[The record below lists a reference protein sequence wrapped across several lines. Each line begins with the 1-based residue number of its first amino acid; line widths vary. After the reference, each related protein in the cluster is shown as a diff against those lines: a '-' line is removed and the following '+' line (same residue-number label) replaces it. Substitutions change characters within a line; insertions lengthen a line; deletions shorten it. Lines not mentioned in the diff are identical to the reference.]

1 MSSLMARGFSRR
13 TVAMALLALLFSGCT
28 TGPPAPPRTPGPAV
42 PGTEPRSP
50 AVTVAQAPAEPTAVP
65 PAPAPAVP
73 PAAADPANPLTV
85 AGPAALDDGE
95 SELLAVLASL
105 PLEFRERGIWFSNF
119 KQPLEVAGVPRP
131 ADLEE
136 LESWP
141 PDQQQKYARNSGGPV
156 SNLAVTMRQTRPH
169 WEGAYGFSFFEIDA
183 ITVTGMDNFMPF
195 ETNYITGE
203 FDEETVVRSLTEL
216 GYRTESAGDEV
227 YHAIR
232 NDREQDTSL
241 RNPATRSA
249 FGYAN
254 RIFVGDNLLVVS
266 PDTQPVLQV
275 IRARNGEIPTLADSP
290 AFASIA
296 AELSDP
302 LTAALLTREATL
314 DPDIGI
320 SVEQIPG
327 GWKRPEGWEVMHGW
341 KAFGAGFSRTPDA
354 AALRFSL
361 YYPHRDWA
369 ELDAETLVERIESY
383 LTWLGKVSPPGRF
396 CKSWSPTARVYG
408 SGSTLTV
415 TCEMPTSDESAYLQ
429 SGVTSLVPGR
439 FLGFLDP

>member
-1 MSSLMARGFSRR
+1 M
-13 TVAMALLALLFSGCT
+13 V
-28 TGPPAPPRTPGPAV
+28 
-42 PGTEPRSP
+42 
-50 AVTVAQAPAEPTAVP
+50 
-65 PAPAPAVP
+65 
-73 PAAADPANPLTV
+73 
-85 AGPAALDDGE
+85 
-95 SELLAVLASL
+95 
-105 PLEFRERGIWFSNF
+105 F
-119 KQPLEVAGVPRP
+119 KQSLEVAGASRP
-131 ADLEE
+131 GDLEE

-141 PDQQQKYARNSGGPV
+141 ADQQVKYARNSGGPV
-156 SNLAVTMRQTRPH
+156 SRLVITMKQTRPH
-169 WEGAYGFSFFEIDA
+169 WEDAYGFSFFEIDA
-183 ITVTGMDNFMPF
+183 VTATGMDNSMPF
-195 ETNYITGE
+195 GTNYLTGE

-216 GYRTESAGDEV
+216 GYRTESAGDDV
-227 YHAIR
+227 YYAIR
-232 NDREQDTSL
+232 NDREQDRSV

-266 PDTQPVLQV
+266 SDTQPVLQV
-275 IRARNGEIPTLADSP
+275 IRARNGEVPSLADSP

-320 SVEQIPG
+320 SVEQTPG
-327 GWKRPEGWEVMHGW
+327 GWERPEGWAVMRGW
-341 KAFGAGFSRTPDA
+341 TAFGAGFSRTPDT

-361 YYPHRDWA
+361 YYSHRDWA
-369 ELDAETLVERIESY
+369 ELDAGILVERIESY
-383 LTWLGKVSPPGRF
+383 LAWLVTDSPLDQF
-396 CKSWSPTARVYG
+396 CGSWSPTARVYG

-415 TCEMPTSDESAYLQ
+415 TCEMPTGDESAHLQ